1 MPPEEAPA
9 GSESR
14 TSSHYLSLRSRRS
27 NRYLADA
34 TKQSAHHDE
43 PPLPLQ
49 QYAPQQLLLQLPQQ
63 TLTPKSSKR
72 SLRSIFS
79 RSKLTKDKAEQ
90 PTTAQPLR
98 QSDLSIVETA
108 TPDNRTASNVHIP
121 LATESQNSPSSAKRA
136 SSVPRSR
143 SLRRQSHA
151 LPPVMPTRKA
161 SVQDNTSRDSL
172 AAWEMPPLFKAFP
185 QTIRQATLPTVTMS
199 TEMVLRL
206 HEKNISAAV
215 AAEQLTIEERT
226 SREKTKKKHGKNP
239 SLSNLHWTSKIY
251 LLTTSGHLL
260 QYAGAGNYDRLP
272 EKVLK
277 LSQTS
282 AAFVT
287 DSIPGK
293 HWVLQVSSEPD
304 AVIPANEPKSI
315 LSKLSILG
323 GDKRATANIL
333 MVFESP
339 DDLDSWMA
347 TLRGEIQKLGGRRK
361 LSETG
366 VPEPPAARRPAP
378 RTMVVR
384 DSMRF
389 SRSPSRH
396 QESSGDDDLTL
407 KVSDFQHSRDQS
419 LDEISTTNSIVS
431 QDGQQLDN
439 LRDSNGNRL
448 SFASADRRT
457 AVTSAAS
464 TPERSPIVDTFPRDS
479 SETCDSREYTHGS
492 KKGDV
497 KPRPNASVI
506 ASRRS
511 TMQNAGLFIDV
522 SSEKRNSQSEED
534 PFSYKSSEG
543 PESPTSLVAPNF
555 SVPQSSNRRFSHMR
569 MNSTTSQ
576 SPPSPNTATFASRLI
591 RSKPPP
597 VLRSSRPLSMV
608 TDHKSPRTE
617 LPARPPTADGT
628 SHHRLSPV
636 KEQVREQR
644 QRCSRRHSPRS
655 SADAKS
661 DISSP
666 RSSLAM
672 SDRVT
677 SPLPGYRIS
686 PRRSRPPVASLRK
699 SSPESDMHAMR
710 TSKRLPSTPHELA
723 NAPVFAWTRDMS
735 RRQSTAGS
743 FPCEPLALQKEMRR
757 ASINTGFTPL
767 GHRRHSSDEMRPVS
781 VLPPMPPPP
790 SGPLPAL
797 PDYSALPLAA
807 GSLAGLG
814 MRAPSDLPLSEAG
827 DAKGVAWKVLTNDIR
842 RPRGLVQDSLGN
854 ILVVEGKGVR
864 RLELNDAEGM
874 DLCIKNSTQLIVEE
888 TLNHGIALTADGKT
902 LFASSSTDVYAYTY
916 DAKTGVAGPAR
927 NVITGM
933 NQTGHVSRTLYIPPA
948 NPDLLLVSR
957 GSNDNVDAD
966 TADIE
971 SGRSQ
976 LRVFRIADL
985 VGGKQAVTYT
995 DGDVLGWGLRNSVG
1009 MGQDP
1014 TTGNI
1019 WSVENSID
1027 NLHRFGADIH
1037 NSNPGEE
1044 MNFHGRPNDTE
1055 GYHYG
1060 RNFGYPGCLSMFD
1073 TTNVKKY
1080 ADGTLLG
1087 PVVSTTRHAAAHYF
1101 WLAPSA
1107 AGYPISPR
1115 WERGAYF
1122 ISRKLASQNWSPSA
1136 LDAGLWLTLMTRN
1149 RQPPNGYRLSRVSFA
1164 NGNPRKRSH
1173 AGDAEEMLMW
1183 NADNSDCRNHCF
1195 RPVGLLLDKQG
1206 RLFMTSDATGELFLV
1221 TGTQNN
1227 GVPSNP

>member
-49 QYAPQQLLLQLPQQ
+49 QYAPQHLLLQLPQQ

-121 LATESQNSPSSAKRA
+121 LATEPQNSPSSAKRA

-143 SLRRQSHA
+143 SIRRQSHA

-206 HEKNISAAV
+206 HEKNVSAAV

-304 AVIPANEPKSI
+304 AVIPANESKSI

-347 TLRGEIQKLGGRRK
+347 TLRGEIEKLGGRRK

-608 TDHKSPRTE
+608 TDHKSPRAE

-797 PDYSALPLAA
+797 PD
-807 GSLAGLG
+807 
-814 MRAPSDLPLSEAG
+814 
-827 DAKGVAWKVLTNDIR
+827 
-842 RPRGLVQDSLGN
+842 
-854 ILVVEGKGVR
+854 
-864 RLELNDAEGM
+864 
-874 DLCIKNSTQLIVEE
+874 C
-888 TLNHGIALTADGKT
+888 
-902 LFASSSTDVYAYTY
+902 ASSSKSEKDKALLNRRSM
-916 DAKTGVAGPAR
+916 PQ
-927 NVITGM
+927 IM
-933 NQTGHVSRTLYIPPA
+933 PPPIPPPERELPPLPPIA
-948 NPDLLLVSR
+948 S
-957 GSNDNVDAD
+957 
-966 TADIE
+966 
-971 SGRSQ
+971 
-976 LRVFRIADL
+976 LRV
-985 VGGKQAVTYT
+985 
-995 DGDVLGWGLRNSVG
+995 
-1009 MGQDP
+1009 
-1014 TTGNI
+1014 
-1019 WSVENSID
+1019 
-1027 NLHRFGADIH
+1027 
-1037 NSNPGEE
+1037 
-1044 MNFHGRPNDTE
+1044 
-1055 GYHYG
+1055 
-1060 RNFGYPGCLSMFD
+1060 
-1073 TTNVKKY
+1073 
-1080 ADGTLLG
+1080 
-1087 PVVSTTRHAAAHYF
+1087 
-1101 WLAPSA
+1101 
-1107 AGYPISPR
+1107 
-1115 WERGAYF
+1115 
-1122 ISRKLASQNWSPSA
+1122 
-1136 LDAGLWLTLMTRN
+1136 
-1149 RQPPNGYRLSRVSFA
+1149 
-1164 NGNPRKRSH
+1164 
-1173 AGDAEEMLMW
+1173 
-1183 NADNSDCRNHCF
+1183 
-1195 RPVGLLLDKQG
+1195 
-1206 RLFMTSDATGELFLV
+1206 
-1221 TGTQNN
+1221 
-1227 GVPSNP
+1227 